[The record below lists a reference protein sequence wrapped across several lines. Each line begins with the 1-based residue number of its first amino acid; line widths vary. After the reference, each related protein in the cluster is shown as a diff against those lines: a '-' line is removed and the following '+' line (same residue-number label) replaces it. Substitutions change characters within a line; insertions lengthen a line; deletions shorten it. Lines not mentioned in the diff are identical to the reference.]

1 MAEIKSTWEIV
12 MEKLK
17 QSEITQEDRER
28 FRKEEAR
35 EKAKRL
41 FFPYFEGDQRDWD
54 NFKEEAKKL
63 DEVGREELLKL
74 IAENLSLEGLSDR
87 YRTGLE
93 VLFGKEGIERIEE
106 LLERYRKK
114 QEVETETLKEELLQG
129 FEKKGIRGSAITP
142 NPRIHPRWNR
152 MMEEIGTSF
161 KKELRE
167 ILSKLPLV

>member
-28 FRKEEAR
+28 FRKEETK

-41 FFPYFEGDQRDWD
+41 FFPYFQGDQRDWD
-54 NFKEEAKKL
+54 NLKEEAKKF
-63 DEVGREELLKL
+63 DEVGMEELLNL
-74 IAENLSLEGLSDR
+74 IVENLSFETLSDR

-93 VLFGKEGIERIEE
+93 VLFGKEGFGRIEE
-106 LLERYRKK
+106 LFERHRKK
-114 QEVETETLKEELLQG
+114 QEVEIEILKEELLQE
-129 FEKKGIRGSAITP
+129 FEKKGIRGSAIIP
-142 NPRIHPRWNR
+142 NPRVHPRWNR
-152 MMEEIGTSF
+152 VMEEIKASF

-167 ILSKLPLV
+167 LLRKLPLD